1 MERLITRLEV
11 RDLDA
16 LWIDHGPDVR
26 WLTGFTGSNGQV
38 LASTTGSWLF
48 TDGRYAEQ
56 AADELSAVGADIEVV
71 VTGPAERDDRLG
83 AVLPPGEVGFDPDRM
98 TVADHRRL
106 EPVVAAAGAEFIAEA
121 GLVASLRRRK
131 DLAEIERLARA
142 AAITDAVLWPV
153 LTELTA
159 PPAPGGRPSEQG
171 MARRLADAM
180 ADLGAEDVSFDLI
193 VAGGPNGARPHARPG
208 SRVVAEGDLVVFD
221 VGAKVEGYGSDMTRT
236 VAVGGSTGADETRW
250 FDAVV
255 EAQAAGVA
263 AVGIEVDEIEIDRA
277 CRSVLERHGLVEHF
291 THGTGH
297 GLGLEIHEAPILSPR
312 SVGILSA
319 GLVITV
325 EPGVYLPGRG
335 GVRIEDCVVVTEDG
349 AIPLTA
355 TPKGLAVG

>member
-1 MERLITRLEV
+1 METT
-11 RDLDA
+11 D
-16 LWIDHGPDVR
+16 
-26 WLTGFTGSNGQV
+26 GS
-38 LASTTGSWLF
+38 LLF
-48 TDGRYAEQ
+48 TDARYTEQ
-56 AADELSAVGADIEVV
+56 ARAELDAVGSDTTVI
-71 VTGPAERDDRLG
+71 VTGPAERDDRL
-83 AVLPPGEVGFDPDRM
+83 AEVLPSGDVGFDPDRM

-106 EPVVAAAGAEFIAEA
+106 APLVEAAGVEFIGEG

-142 AAITDAVLWPV
+142 AAITDTVLLP
-153 LTELTA
+153 LLGELTA
-159 PPAPGGRPSEQG
+159 PAGRHGRPNERV

-180 ADLGAEDVSFDLI
+180 LDLGAEDVSFDLI

-208 SRVVAEGDLVVFD
+208 SRVVEDGDLVVFD

-236 VAVGGSTGADETRW
+236 IAVGGSAGPDETRW
-250 FDAVV
+250 FDAVI

-263 AVGIEVDEIEIDRA
+263 AVGVEVDEIEIDRA
-277 CRSVLERHGLVEHF
+277 CREVLERHGLAEHF

-335 GVRIEDCVVVTEDG
+335 GVRIEDSVVVTEDG